1 MLRCPPSPAAAIST
15 PKTSVGTS
23 IAATSASARSPS
35 VSASRL
41 GKTLGAGLVASIR
54 AVIRGRETHGTAATF
69 DQARVEFEEAWR
81 VFLSN
86 RTESDFQEWRAE
98 QAFTAWKYRMWDTA
112 GYRLPTQSTDGR
124 STAFA
129 APASRSATCP
139 TTSVAHIWKRPDEIR
154 R

>member
-1 MLRCPPSPAAAIST
+1 MRAGAIAKRIGIPSGEDPWGWSCGFY
-15 PKTSVGTS
+15 PGCHP
-23 IAATSASARSPS
+23 RE
-35 VSASRL
+35 
-41 GKTLGAGLVASIR
+41 
-54 AVIRGRETHGTAATF
+54 ETHGTTATF
-69 DQARVEFEEAWR
+69 DQARFEFKEAWR